1 VDYFRFF
8 LGRFWKTATPKSMQ
22 LKADSKNT
30 NLVNRSVPAAM
41 AFVARVDQYLAEIE
55 QELDHQSI

>member
-1 VDYFRFF
+1 
-8 LGRFWKTATPKSMQ
+8 MQ

-41 AFVARVDQYLAEIE
+41 AFVARVDQYLARLE
-55 QELDHQSI
+55 QEPPELLTQTWSTFLLRGSAVL